1 MKAPEHI
8 ATTRLA
14 LRKPTAADAE
24 GVYTRYSNDTE
35 VTKYVG
41 WPRHQSI
48 EQTKA
53 FLAFSDTEWN
63 RWPAGPY
70 LIERQGDGNLLGG
83 TGLAFEAPTVA
94 ATGYVLARD
103 AWGHG
108 YATEALDAIVV
119 VARDLGVQRLH
130 ALCHPNHQASIR
142 VLEKCGF
149 VLEGLLAGFADFPN
163 LGSGQLEDCL
173 RYALVADCRK

>member
-1 MKAPEHI
+1 
-8 ATTRLA
+8 
-14 LRKPTAADAE
+14 
-24 GVYTRYSNDTE
+24 
-35 VTKYVG
+35 VG

-48 EQTKA
+48 EQTKT
-53 FLAFSDTEWN
+53 FLDFSEAEWN

-70 LIERQGDGNLLGG
+70 LIERQGNRKLLGA

-108 YATEALDAIVV
+108 CATEALAAVVV
-119 VARDLGVQRLH
+119 VARDLGVQRLY
-130 ALCHPNHQASIR
+130 ALCHPNHPASIH

-149 VLEGLLAGFADFPN
+149 VLEARLAGFADFPN
-163 LGSGQLEDCL
+163 LGSGREDCL
-173 RYALVADCRK
+173 RYVSWQTAQVPSTT